1 MRIII
6 QMTSDEYT
14 EYLKNA
20 DVDTTVEAD
29 MFIKDCIADHAAVFI
44 YSADIRV
51 VPVLPVEKEADIT
64 DIKL

>member
-20 DVDTTVEAD
+20 DVDTTLEAD
-29 MFIKDCIADHAAVFI
+29 MFIKDCIADHAAMFI
-44 YSADIRV
+44 YSADVKV
-51 VPVLPVEKEADIT
+51 VPILPVEKEANIT

>member
-29 MFIKDCIADHAAVFI
+29 MFIKDCIADHAAIFI

-51 VPVLPVEKEADIT
+51 VPILPVEKEADIS

>member
-1 MRIII
+1 MRVII

-20 DVDTTVEAD
+20 DVDTTLEAD

-44 YSADIRV
+44 YGADIRV
-51 VPVLPVEKEADIT
+51 VPILPTEKETDIT

>member
-51 VPVLPVEKEADIT
+51 VPILPTEKEANIT

>member
-51 VPVLPVEKEADIT
+51 VPILPVEKEADIS

>member
-29 MFIKDCIADHAAVFI
+29 MFIKDCLADHAAVFI

>member
-51 VPVLPVEKEADIT
+51 VPILSVEKEADIS

>member
-29 MFIKDCIADHAAVFI
+29 MFIKDCLADHAAVFI

-51 VPVLPVEKEADIT
+51 VPILPVEKEADIS

>member
-1 MRIII
+1 
-6 QMTSDEYT
+6 MTSDEYT

-29 MFIKDCIADHAAVFI
+29 MFIKDCHADHAAVFI

-51 VPVLPVEKEADIT
+51 VPILPVEKEADIS